1 MLPVINLTGVA
12 IASNMITDY
21 VFNVKNP
28 YNPKYVVMCT
38 HCNHILIVN
47 QLVFTPKCLFV
58 FVESKTVL
66 PVFYLFTKK
75 NQYKSYRKLNTT
87 EMKNQL
93 YMQH

>member
-47 QLVFTPKCLFV
+47 QLVFTPKCICGKQNSVASL
-58 FVESKTVL
+58 L
-66 PVFYLFTKK
+66 PIF
-75 NQYKSYRKLNTT
+75 YKSYRKLNTM

-93 YMQH
+93 YMHH